1 MRPRFPIA
9 LIAASVML
17 VSASVLVLVLA
28 NQNRTLR
35 AKQRELVDRILYPY
49 PGLLVPE
56 MRVVSIAGDTSVIGS
71 AKAANTE
78 LLFFFTTSCDFC
90 KRSLPAWNAL
100 ADSLAVLR
108 ATSAVVYGVSLS
120 SRDSTQAYAEE
131 NNLRF
136 RVVMLTDPR
145 MRTFYRARARAV
157 PVTAVL
163 GQNGRYSFVV
173 LGAMTSSSTVDSV
186 LRVARLAPMMAQR

>member
-17 VSASVLVLVLA
+17 ISASVLVLVLA

-35 AKQRELVDRILYPY
+35 AKQRELMDRILYPY

-71 AKAANTE
+71 AKAAKNE

-120 SRDSTQAYAEE
+120 SRDSTQAYAEA

-145 MRTFYRARARAV
+145 MRTFYRARAV

-163 GQNGRYSFVV
+163 GRNGRYSFVV
-173 LGAMTSSSTVDSV
+173 LGAMTSASTVDSV